1 MEDIKREVLL
11 VGAGVALGYLAAR
24 TIATSGG
31 RSNAFGNG
39 AAAAAVGLVKEPQYP
54 LARPLRFQP
63 SVAVGGVEEASTIA
77 DAGDSEW

>member
-31 RSNAFGNG
+31 CSSTLGDG
-39 AAAAAVGLVKEPQYP
+39 AAAAAVGLVKEPQDP
-54 LARPLRFQP
+54 LARPLRFP
-63 SVAVGGVEEASTIA
+63 PTVAVGVEDASTTA